1 MTARGNAP
9 ALRGAADLGYSPDM
23 LMNETRYTQIGVEL
37 SLYSGKMR
45 SYLRHKHIP
54 FVERTTNPWELFVT
68 VPRRTRASAVPVV
81 ITPEGEWLQDTS
93 AIIDELERRFP
104 ANPVLPQTPVLRFAS
119 YLFELWGDEFWLPL
133 AMHGRWSHDEN
144 LPLFLHDVGAGL
156 MPGLPQWLQR
166 AVGWNHARLMR
177 NHLPR
182 LGITPEQI
190 PLINRFAQT
199 QLDGL
204 DRHFGSHRF
213 LFGDRPSL
221 GDYGLIG
228 PLYAHL
234 GRDPW
239 PKRELI
245 APRPHLQ
252 AWIERMQAPPATPG
266 EFQTEDRVPETLT
279 PALRSIF
286 DEMVPFLAECVREVA
301 RTPVLPENTGK
312 AKRFLGEIRYPLA
325 GGTYRQTGFS
335 YPVWMVQ
342 RLQDAFR
349 EMSYA
354 DQNVVRKWLDA
365 VGGSGVLRL
374 DPPRV
379 KRVGLAAARIA

>member
-1 MTARGNAP
+1 MNAP
-9 ALRGAADLGYSPDM
+9 Q
-23 LMNETRYTQIGVEL
+23 YTQIGVEI
-37 SLYSGKMR
+37 SLYSGKSR
-45 SYLRHKHIP
+45 SYLRHKRIP
-54 FVERTTNPWELFVT
+54 FVERPTNPWEFFFK
-68 VPRRTRASAVPVV
+68 VPRRTQALAVPVV

-93 AIIDELERRFP
+93 EIIDELERRFP
-104 ANPVLPQTPVLRFAS
+104 ANPVLPTTPILRFAS

-144 LPLFLHDVGAGL
+144 RPLFLNDVGAGL
-156 MPGLPQWLQR
+156 LNGFPRWLQT
-166 AVGWNHARLMR
+166 AAAWNHVRLMR

-182 LGITPEQI
+182 LGITPEQT
-190 PLINRFAQT
+190 PLIDRFAQV

-204 DRHFGSHRF
+204 DRHFETHKF

-245 APRPHLQ
+245 APRAHLA
-252 AWIERMQAPPATPG
+252 AWIERMMTPPEVSG
-266 EFQTEDRVPETLT
+266 EFQAEDRVPETLM

-286 DEMVPFLAECVREVA
+286 GEMVPYLAECIRVIRT
-301 RTPVLPENTGK
+301 TPVFPEDSHK
-312 AKRFLGEIRYPLA
+312 AIRFRDEIRYPLS
-325 GGTYRQTGFS
+325 GGTYRQTGLT

-342 RLQDAFR
+342 RLLDAFR
-349 EMSYA
+349 QMSDG
-354 DQNVVRKWLDA
+354 DQKAVRDWLDA
-365 VGGSGVLRL
+365 VGGSAVLQL

-379 KRVGLAAARIA
+379 KRVGLASARLA

>member
-1 MTARGNAP
+1 MNAP
-9 ALRGAADLGYSPDM
+9 G
-23 LMNETRYTQIGVEL
+23 YTQIGVEL
-37 SLYSGKMR
+37 SLYSGKSR
-45 SYLRHKHIP
+45 SYLRHKRIP
-54 FVERTTNPWELFVT
+54 FVERGTNPWEFYFT
-68 VPRRTRASAVPVV
+68 IPRRTQALAVPVV
-81 ITPEGEWLQDTS
+81 ITPEDEWLLDTS

-104 ANPVLPQTPVLRFAS
+104 EFPVLPSTPILRFAA

-144 LPLFLHDVGAGL
+144 RPLFVSDVGAGL
-156 MPGLPQWLQR
+156 MPGFPRWLQKV
-166 AVGWNHARLMR
+166 AAWNHVRLMR

-190 PLINRFAQT
+190 PLIDRFAQV

-204 DRHFGSHRF
+204 DRHFARHRF

-239 PKRELI
+239 PRRELI
-245 APRPHLQ
+245 APRRHLA
-252 AWIERMQAPPATPG
+252 AWIQRMQTPDGAPG
-266 EFQTEDRVPETLT
+266 EFQADDRIAETLT

-286 DEMVPFLAECVREVA
+286 DEMVPFLAECARELRKLPA
-301 RTPVLPENTGK
+301 QPENSRK
-312 AKRFLGEIRYPLA
+312 PPRFLGKIRFPLA
-325 GGTYRQTGFS
+325 GGTFQQMGLS
-335 YPVWMVQ
+335 YPVWMTQ
-342 RLQDAFR
+342 RLLEAFGRMPENDQRRVR
-349 EMSYA
+349 E
-354 DQNVVRKWLDA
+354 WLDA
-365 VGGSGVLRL
+365 LGGGGVLQL

-379 KRVGLAAARIA
+379 KRIGLAAARIA

>member
-1 MTARGNAP
+1 MPAPGSDAR
-9 ALRGAADLGYSPDM
+9 YV
-23 LMNETRYTQIGVEL
+23 QIGVEL
-37 SLYSGKMR
+37 SLFSGKTR
-45 SYLRHKHIP
+45 SYLLHKRIP
-54 FVERTTNPWELFVT
+54 FVERPTHLWEFFHT
-68 VPRRTRASAVPVV
+68 VPRRTQALAVPVV
-81 ITPEGEWLQDTS
+81 ITPEGEWLGDTS

-104 ANPVLPQTPVLRFAS
+104 ANPVLPQTPILRFAS

-133 AMHGRWSHDEN
+133 AMHARWSHEEN
-144 LPLFLHDVGAGL
+144 RPLFVHDAGAGL
-156 MPGLPQWLQR
+156 MHGLPRWLQNVAGR
-166 AVGWNHARLMR
+166 NHARLMR

-190 PLINRFAQT
+190 PLIDRFAQI

-204 DRHFGSHRF
+204 NRHFERHRF

-245 APRPHLQ
+245 APRPHLK
-252 AWIERMQAPPATPG
+252 AWIDRMFAPPATPG
-266 EFQTEDRVPETLT
+266 EFQAEDRVAATLT

-286 DEMVPFLAECVREVA
+286 DEMVPFLAECARELSRTAVVA
-301 RTPVLPENTGK
+301 PGSRK
-312 AKRFLGEIRYPLA
+312 AIRYLGEIRYPLA

-335 YPVWMVQ
+335 YPVWMAQ
-342 RLQDAFR
+342 RLLDALR
-349 EMSYA
+349 QMPA
-354 DQNVVRKWLDA
+354 NDQRIVGDWLDA
-365 VGGSGVLRL
+365 VGGSNVLQL
-374 DPPRV
+374 DLPRV
-379 KRVGLAAARIA
+379 MRVGLAAARIA